1 MTDLGD
7 IRRLIG
13 PRKRHVTI
21 NLEAAKE
28 MKERPIDGD
37 LEQLLDETREK
48 RDRLQQHLTVYQSLR
63 VQLEAIAKLAGKPEH
78 DKVMKDY
85 EEYINLVLEAEEFVG
100 GLSSKMATIKDRM
113 DFKLHRGT
121 SKVNFELEEKMLEIE
136 QQKAEIE
143 HRKLQIE
150 AERLT
155 LEREKLMKKLEV
167 DTKQGTKPNIVKLPK
182 LDFKKFNG
190 GFLNWQEF

>member
-167 DTKQGTKPNIVKLPK
+167 DTKQGTKPSIVKLPK